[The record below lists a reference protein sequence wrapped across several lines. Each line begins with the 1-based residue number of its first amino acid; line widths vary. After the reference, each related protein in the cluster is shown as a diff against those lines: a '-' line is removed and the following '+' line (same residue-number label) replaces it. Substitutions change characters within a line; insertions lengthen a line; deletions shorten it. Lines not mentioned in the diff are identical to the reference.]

1 MKMAIIGFG
10 GMAQYHKDRLV
21 AGLNNSD
28 YPEKLELVGVY
39 DISEDR
45 KQAAVAQGLRSFD
58 SAEEIYND
66 PSIELVLVATPNDLH
81 CEYARA
87 CLAHGKNVISEK
99 PMAMSTEEVKAMYAA
114 AHQYGGKLA
123 VHQNRRWD
131 DDYLT
136 MKRIY
141 DEGEI
146 GPVYRIESRV
156 MGSNGIPGAWRKVFA
171 QGGGMMLDWGVHLI
185 DQMLQMVQDEV
196 VSVYCNYSYVE
207 GEEVDDGFDLLVKFK
222 GGLEY
227 RVVVD
232 TNTFIELPRWQMY
245 GFDGT
250 ATVTEWR
257 GRVEGRV
264 VRVVQRHDD
273 ALAGVK
279 AGNGLTKTMAA
290 RRDATQESYP
300 LTVVNG
306 APNAYYSNFLDAI
319 RKGTPTHVTE
329 EQALRVFA
337 VMEAAFQSA
346 KTGEVVHLSV

>member
-10 GMAQYHKDRLV
+10 GMAQHHKDHIV
-21 AGLNNSD
+21 AGLNRSD
-28 YPEKLELVGVY
+28 YPEKIEIVGVY
-39 DISEDR
+39 DISKER
-45 KQAAVAQGLRSFD
+45 QEAAVAQGLR
-58 SAEEIYND
+58 AYNCPEEIYND

-81 CEYARA
+81 CAYVKA
-87 CLAHGKNVISEK
+87 CLAHGKNVITEK
-99 PMAMSTEEVKAMYAA
+99 PMAMNTEEVKEMYAA
-114 AHQYGGKLA
+114 AHQYGGVYA

-131 DDYLT
+131 DDYLS

-146 GPVYRIESRV
+146 GQVYRIESRV

-196 VSVYCNYSYVE
+196 VSVYCDYSYVE

-245 GFDGT
+245 GTDGT
-250 ATVTEWR
+250 ATVSEWR
-257 GRVEGRV
+257 GRVDGRV

-273 ALAGVK
+273 QLAGVK

-300 LTVVNG
+300 LTVVAG
-306 APNAYYSNFLDAI
+306 DPNAYYSNFVDAI
-319 RKGTPTHVTE
+319 RKGTPTYVTE
-329 EQALRVFA
+329 TQALRVFA

-346 KTGEVVHLSV
+346 KTGEVVHKAI